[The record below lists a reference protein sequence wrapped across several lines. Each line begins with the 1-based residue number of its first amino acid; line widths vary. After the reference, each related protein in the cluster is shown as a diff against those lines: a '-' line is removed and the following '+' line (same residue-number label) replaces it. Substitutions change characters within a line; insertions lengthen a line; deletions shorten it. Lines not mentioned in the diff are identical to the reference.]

1 MSKPQSREL
10 VVIKK
15 AYITPHML
23 RVTLGGDEIN
33 TIPEDQE
40 SGYVK
45 LIFPTENQKPLFRT
59 YTIRHQ
65 REDEIDID
73 FVLHEDGGPASTWA
87 KQAHPND
94 RILVGGPGPKKLIE
108 ESAQWQ
114 IIVGD
119 MTALP
124 AISVNLEKLPHDAKG
139 YAILEVIS
147 EDDIQPLKHPEGIEL
162 KWVINP
168 HPGKNNSLLL
178 EVVKSLSW
186 PKGSVSVWVACEFTN
201 MKALRSFFKVEKEIE
216 KDKFYISSYWKFGSN
231 EDQHKVVKRV
241 DLEETA

>member
-10 VVIKK
+10 IVIKK
-15 AYITPHML
+15 SYITPHML

-65 REDEIDID
+65 RENEIDID

-87 KQAHPND
+87 QQAQPNN

-108 ESAQWQ
+108 ESAEWQ

-147 EDDIQPLKHPEGIEL
+147 EEDIQPLKHPAGIEL

-168 HPGKNNSLLL
+168 HPSENNSLLL
-178 EVVKSLSW
+178 EEVKSLSW
-186 PKGSVSVWVACEFTN
+186 PQGSVSIWAACEFSN
-201 MKALRSFFKVEKEIE
+201 MKALRSFFKNEKEIE
-216 KDKFYISSYWKFGSN
+216 KDKIYISSYWKLGSN